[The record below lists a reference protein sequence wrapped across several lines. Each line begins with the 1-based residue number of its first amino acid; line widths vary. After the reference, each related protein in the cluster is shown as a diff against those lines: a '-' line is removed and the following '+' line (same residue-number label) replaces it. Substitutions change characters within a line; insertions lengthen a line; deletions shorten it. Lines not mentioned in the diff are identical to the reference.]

1 MSFILALVMMFS
13 TITTAY
19 ANGVAW
25 ADPGPSANTG
35 TAIDGYKWHNYEFLR
50 VSLYWTPKAAA
61 GTPGVGIDG
70 ADWSSPDMV
79 KLGTF
84 DWVYDGKGVGG
95 SPVWQS
101 DFSDALYYAQNG
113 NNNMM
118 TQWSSYGTN
127 PPKVWLGSDWF
138 QTDDAYFSGTDGGY
152 MKFPQPVGNDTKYST
167 TDVKTFFTQFTVLNH
182 MLWIFKA
189 SQGIADGSGGL
200 GSLQVW
206 QLQAGIYT
214 DKWGTTRNGTY
225 LLTVEP
231 GVYMPIGGTFTAMT
245 LRDALNWS
253 NYDTIVS
260 KAPSML
266 ELLAQ
271 SVVLEP
277 GMDYPQLGLSY
288 RTPAS
293 NINSTYLRNESNQD
307 NMRKSYGIGAF
318 MWWSDI
324 EPIPVVNYYYDLD
337 EGDFTSVG
345 LKIEY
350 ETDEKTGEK
359 TAKVVDSEGNQIT
372 TYDLMYEYG
381 EIFARKAD
389 NAKKISNTNTE
400 YTAKADDGGYQLVS
414 GYMTNKEVVAG
425 NLDIKNN
432 SLGFYDINGAANITE
447 QLKNHTGIADLS
459 EEKVKEWHTSQ
470 NFATTVLS
478 NQAVSGLSKLRHI
491 EQDTDGGLT
500 ASFGNG
506 IDSLQA
512 VFLYVKS
519 SVPIP
524 PPPPTTDKTDE
535 DITIVQ
541 EDRDTTVTKM
551 YYDSE
556 DAEEPSEVVTDKIS
570 IFDTYEVKDEEL
582 DGESYNMVEWVL
594 VLDETDGEAEGYKT
608 WEEVKEHQADGK
620 DNN

>member
-1 MSFILALVMMFS
+1 MHKRSKFIRLRLMSFILALVMVFS
-13 TITTAY
+13 NIITVFAGNVSS
-19 ANGVAW
+19 AIPGGGAFGNGAMSGSTW
-25 ADPGPSANTG
+25 SYNSQ
-35 TAIDGYKWHNYEFLR
+35 FMR
-50 VSLYWTPKAAA
+50 VSLYWAPKAPA
-61 GTPGVGIDG
+61 GTPGVGEDG
-70 ADWSSPDMV
+70 ADWNSPEV
-79 KLGTF
+79 KDLGTV
-84 DWVYDGKGVGG
+84 DWAYADGYNPAAN
-95 SPVWQS
+95 PVWHS
-101 DFSDALYYAQNG
+101 SFMDAVDYYNRGNVDSMATWASYFVNPSKVYLSGDYYQDANG
-113 NNNMM
+113 N
-118 TQWSSYGTN
+118 T
-127 PPKVWLGSDWF
+127 
-138 QTDDAYFSGTDGGY
+138 
-152 MKFPQPVGNDTKYST
+152 MKFPRPVGNTKNST
-167 TDVKTFFTQFTVLNH
+167 TDVKYFFKQYSVLNDVLW
-182 MLWIFKA
+182 MLKA
-189 SQGIADGSGGL
+189 SQGLPALSGVPGL
-200 GSLQVW
+200 AGLQVW
-206 QLQAGIYT
+206 MLEAGIYIDT
-214 DKWGTTRNGTY
+214 DGTYRNGTY

-231 GVYMPIGGTFTAMT
+231 GIYMPVAGEYTAITM
-245 LRDALNWS
+245 RDMINLSSYTGLPIWR
-253 NYDTIVS
+253 
-260 KAPSML
+260 KAPSIGAY
-266 ELLAQ
+266 LAQ
-271 SVVLEP
+271 SLVLEP
-277 GMDYPQLGLSY
+277 NMNYPQLGLSY
-288 RTPAS
+288 QTPLDSMDGSYAK
-293 NINSTYLRNESNQD
+293 NSANHDR
-307 NMRKSYGIGAF
+307 MRQSYGIGAF

-337 EGDFTSVG
+337 EEDFTSVG

-512 VFLYVKS
+512 VFLG
-519 SVPIP
+519 I
-524 PPPPTTDKTDE
+524 
-535 DITIVQ
+535 
-541 EDRDTTVTKM
+541 
-551 YYDSE
+551 YY
-556 DAEEPSEVVTDKIS
+556 
-570 IFDTYEVKDEEL
+570 
-582 DGESYNMVEWVL
+582 G
-594 VLDETDGEAEGYKT
+594 
-608 WEEVKEHQADGK
+608 
-620 DNN
+620 

>member
-1 MSFILALVMMFS
+1 
-13 TITTAY
+13 
-19 ANGVAW
+19 
-25 ADPGPSANTG
+25 
-35 TAIDGYKWHNYEFLR
+35 
-50 VSLYWTPKAAA
+50 
-61 GTPGVGIDG
+61 
-70 ADWSSPDMV
+70 
-79 KLGTF
+79 
-84 DWVYDGKGVGG
+84 
-95 SPVWQS
+95 
-101 DFSDALYYAQNG
+101 
-113 NNNMM
+113 
-118 TQWSSYGTN
+118 
-127 PPKVWLGSDWF
+127 
-138 QTDDAYFSGTDGGY
+138 

-337 EGDFTSVG
+337 EEDFTSVG

>member
-1 MSFILALVMMFS
+1 MHKRSKFIRLRLMSFILALVMMFS

-432 SLGFYDINGAANITE
+432 SLGFYDISGKANITE
-447 QLKNHTGIADLS
+447 KLKNHTGIADLS

-478 NQAVSGLSKLRHI
+478 NQKVSGLSKLRHI

-512 VFLYVKS
+512 VFLG
-519 SVPIP
+519 I
-524 PPPPTTDKTDE
+524 
-535 DITIVQ
+535 
-541 EDRDTTVTKM
+541 
-551 YYDSE
+551 YY
-556 DAEEPSEVVTDKIS
+556 
-570 IFDTYEVKDEEL
+570 
-582 DGESYNMVEWVL
+582 G
-594 VLDETDGEAEGYKT
+594 
-608 WEEVKEHQADGK
+608 
-620 DNN
+620 

>member
-337 EGDFTSVG
+337 EEDFTSVG

>member
-13 TITTAY
+13 NMTTAFG
-19 ANGVAW
+19 AGMAW
-25 ADPGPSANTG
+25 ANPGGSAGSTG
-35 TAIDGYKWHNYEFLR
+35 ALGGYTWSQNRQFLR
-50 VSLYWTPKAAA
+50 VSLYWAPKASS
-61 GTPGVGIDG
+61 GTTGVGIDG
-70 ADWSSPDMV
+70 ADWSSPDIIRI
-79 KLGTF
+79 GTF
-84 DWVYDGKGVGG
+84 DWVYEGAGSVGG
-95 SPVWQS
+95 NPLWSS
-101 DFSDALYYAQNG
+101 DYATAIEYSDNG
-113 NNNMM
+113 NTNRM
-118 TQWSSYGTN
+118 WCGDHYGTSD
-127 PPKVWLGSDWF
+127 PAKVWLGTDWF
-138 QTDDAYFSGTDGGY
+138 ERDSGGY
-152 MKFPQPVGNDTKYST
+152 MQFPRPVGSTKNST
-167 TDVKTFFTQFTVLNH
+167 TDVKTFFSQQSVLNH

-189 SQGIADGSGGL
+189 SKGIADGTPGI

-206 QLQAGIYT
+206 QLQSGIYT
-214 DKWGTTRNGTY
+214 DVDGTQMNGTY

-231 GVYMPIGGTFTAMT
+231 GIYMEIGGTYTAMT
-245 LRDALNWS
+245 LRDVLNWT
-253 NYDTIVS
+253 NLPNVLS
-260 KAPSML
+260 KAPSVIAH
-266 ELLAQ
+266 LAQ

-277 GMDYPQLGLSY
+277 GMNYSQLGLSY
-288 RTPAS
+288 VEPVYGEMS
-293 NINSTYLRNESNQD
+293 NSYVRNEANHWK
-307 NMRKSYGIGAF
+307 MRSSYGIGAF

-337 EGDFTSVG
+337 EEDFTSVG

-359 TAKVVDSEGNQIT
+359 TAKVLDSEGNQIT

-381 EIFARKAD
+381 EIFASKAD

-512 VFLYVKS
+512 VFLG
-519 SVPIP
+519 I
-524 PPPPTTDKTDE
+524 
-535 DITIVQ
+535 
-541 EDRDTTVTKM
+541 
-551 YYDSE
+551 YY
-556 DAEEPSEVVTDKIS
+556 
-570 IFDTYEVKDEEL
+570 
-582 DGESYNMVEWVL
+582 G
-594 VLDETDGEAEGYKT
+594 
-608 WEEVKEHQADGK
+608 
-620 DNN
+620 

>member
-1 MSFILALVMMFS
+1 MSFILALVMVFS
-13 TITTAY
+13 NMTTAF
-19 ANGVAW
+19 AAGVAW
-25 ADPGPSANTG
+25 ANPG
-35 TAIDGYKWHNYEFLR
+35 GYAGSGSGVAGNIWHSPYCQFLR
-50 VSLYWTPKAAA
+50 VSLYWAPKAAS
-61 GTPGVGIDG
+61 GTQGVGVDG
-70 ADWSSPDMV
+70 ADWSSPDV
-79 KLGTF
+79 IKIGTF
-84 DWVYDGKGVGG
+84 DWVYDGTDVGG
-95 SPVWQS
+95 NPLWSS
-101 DFSDALYYAQNG
+101 DYTDALFYSKNG
-113 NNNMM
+113 NQNAMYYGNH
-118 TQWSSYGTN
+118 YGTQS
-127 PPKVWLGSDWF
+127 PAKVWLGSDWF

-152 MKFPQPVGNDTKYST
+152 MKFPRPASNSTKNST

-182 MLWIFKA
+182 MLWIIKA
-189 SQGIADGSGGL
+189 SNGVADGTPGL

-206 QLQAGIYT
+206 QLQAGIYI
-214 DKWGTTRNGTY
+214 DKWGTQKSGTY

-231 GVYMPIGGTFTAMT
+231 GIYMPIGETYTAMT
-245 LRDALNWS
+245 LRDAMNWS
-253 NYDTIVS
+253 NFSYVKS
-260 KAPSML
+260 WAPSAL
-266 ELLAQ
+266 SLLAQ

-277 GMDYPQLGLSY
+277 GMNYPQLGLSY
-288 RTPAS
+288 VAPEAS
-293 NINSTYLRNESNQD
+293 MDNAYVRNEANHWK
-307 NMRKSYGIGAF
+307 MRSSYGIGAF

-337 EGDFTSVG
+337 EEDFTSVG

-459 EEKVKEWHTSQ
+459 EDKVKEWHTSQ

-512 VFLYVKS
+512 VFLG
-519 SVPIP
+519 I
-524 PPPPTTDKTDE
+524 
-535 DITIVQ
+535 
-541 EDRDTTVTKM
+541 
-551 YYDSE
+551 YY
-556 DAEEPSEVVTDKIS
+556 
-570 IFDTYEVKDEEL
+570 
-582 DGESYNMVEWVL
+582 G
-594 VLDETDGEAEGYKT
+594 
-608 WEEVKEHQADGK
+608 
-620 DNN
+620 